1 MTGQVNYS
9 TSTPTYVTG
18 PVPPPRGVINGAYGA
33 PQPRS
38 YYGGSGP
45 SVPTSMNF
53 PSQNMNPAG
62 RNPTMGSTIPMS
74 QTQPFM
80 TQPSVTQP
88 SMNQPLMNQAT
99 MPQPATNQ
107 QMGMNPAGF
116 MPGGANP
123 LPPPVSS
130 YDPNRYFDQHP
141 TVGRSSTPTPV
152 QKGSIAQ
159 QRLVSTNQNPSIT
172 QDPST
177 IQNPPTIQSK
187 PGSTK
192 VKKEKKEFYDVEVE
206 KGSR

>member
-1 MTGQVNYS
+1 MGILVHSNNSEVPIHRYVRGSVYFDPVVTNISVGTWISESALWIPTYQLFFSICVTGQVNYS

-53 PSQNMNPAG
+53 QSQNMNPAG

-107 QMGMNPAGF
+107 QMGMNPADSCLEVQILSPHLF
-116 MPGGANP
+116 
-123 LPPPVSS
+123 LPMIL
-130 YDPNRYFDQHP
+130 
-141 TVGRSSTPTPV
+141 TVILI
-152 QKGSIAQ
+152 SIQ
-159 QRLVSTNQNPSIT
+159 Q
-172 QDPST
+172 
-177 IQNPPTIQSK
+177 
-187 PGSTK
+187 
-192 VKKEKKEFYDVEVE
+192 
-206 KGSR
+206 